1 MRFLKHFRVKLA
13 CVYSTGNNIFAKLS
27 LHRCTYMAV
36 LAVHWMFLGCVTWQM
51 PLEGLQAVR
60 SNPLLT
66 LCPIF
71 VLIAVKSY
79 PR

>member
-1 MRFLKHFRVKLA
+1 
-13 CVYSTGNNIFAKLS
+13 
-27 LHRCTYMAV
+27 MAV